1 MVESL
6 IFSATKNF
14 YRFPCARARSNGINN
29 HSSFSG
35 FIRVFFLLSF
45 RVFFR
50 FSSRM
55 SFVWCINYSVKMAF
69 KMDQWRMK
77 YTDKRRVKSQYQK
90 SYRFYGHKSL
100 IEREKG
106 MKWFESG
113 KPEVDRFLILNRFFL
128 CCVHKESFR
137 LVASASFVLSAAF
150 FIILNFYFHFTNS
163 HIWNMIED
171 RSRFCWTLWIW
182 VYLRLSLTHSLSRSL
197 FRPRQSVNES
207 RIRSQCFF
215 LCEYI

>member
-1 MVESL
+1 MCERPIERNQQPQFIQWVY
-6 IFSATKNF
+6 K
-14 YRFPCARARSNGINN
+14 
-29 HSSFSG
+29 SF
-35 FIRVFFLLSF
+35 FFFLF
-45 RVFFR
+45 DFF
-50 FSSRM
+50 SL
-55 SFVWCINYSVKMAF
+55 
-69 KMDQWRMK
+69 
-77 YTDKRRVKSQYQK
+77 
-90 SYRFYGHKSL
+90 L
-100 IEREKG
+100 IENVVCLMHQLFGKDGIQNGSMKNEVHWQATSQVSIPKIVQVLWSQIINRERKG
-106 MKWFESG
+106 YEMIRERKTWGRSVFDSES
-113 KPEVDRFLILNRFFL
+113 IFL

>member
-1 MVESL
+1 MHQLFGKDGIQNGSMKNEVHWQATSQVSIPKIVQVLWSQIINRERKGYEMIWERKTWGRSVFDSES
-6 IFSATKNF
+6 IF
-14 YRFPCARARSNGINN
+14 
-29 HSSFSG
+29 
-35 FIRVFFLLSF
+35 
-45 RVFFR
+45 
-50 FSSRM
+50 
-55 SFVWCINYSVKMAF
+55 FV
-69 KMDQWRMK
+69 
-77 YTDKRRVKSQYQK
+77 
-90 SYRFYGHKSL
+90 
-100 IEREKG
+100 
-106 MKWFESG
+106 
-113 KPEVDRFLILNRFFL
+113 

>member
-1 MVESL
+1 MPITHSYVYSICGWVAHFL
-6 IFSATKNF
+6 
-14 YRFPCARARSNGINN
+14 SNKE
-29 HSSFSG
+29 F
-35 FIRVFFLLSF
+35 LSF
-45 RVFFR
+45 PMCESQIERNQQPQFIQWVYKSFFSFFSIFFR

-128 CCVHKESFR
+128 CVVCIK
-137 LVASASFVLSAAF
+137 
-150 FIILNFYFHFTNS
+150 NHF
-163 HIWNMIED
+163 D
-171 RSRFCWTLWIW
+171 
-182 VYLRLSLTHSLSRSL
+182 LSLQPPSFWVLLSL
-197 FRPRQSVNES
+197 
-207 RIRSQCFF
+207 
-215 LCEYI
+215 